1 MAHVSKRHPEAAA
14 ALLNAGKVEVTKTE
28 EGRDNW
34 GKANE
39 IPGKASEN
47 PGRASF
53 IKLRVPSKERG
64 NGNNNRPSVGNNNGW
79 HTSVVC
85 AQCDYMPT
93 SETDLKNHVQ
103 IAHVENHEEQ
113 VAGAGAEAEA
123 TATTPQ
129 GMSTVRYI
137 LRSFLSFP
145 SFVLVL
151 STPY

>member
-14 ALLNAGKVEVTKTE
+14 ALLNAGQVEVTKSE
-28 EGRDNW
+28 EGRDNR

-39 IPGKASEN
+39 IPGRANEN

-64 NGNNNRPSVGNNNGW
+64 NGNNNRPSVGNNSGW

-103 IAHVENHEEQ
+103 IAHVENHEDQ
-113 VAGAGAEAEA
+113 VAGAEAAADEGEA
-123 TATTPQ
+123 TAPPPQ
-129 GMSTVRYI
+129 GTSTVRY
-137 LRSFLSFP
+137 
-145 SFVLVL
+145 
-151 STPY
+151 